1 VKLSSILPLI
11 SIFNEK
17 IDGPHLEYEIS
28 INARIVDEM
37 LVTVISRSDSEFEQ
51 TKGAVVQDVAD
62 KANVMIQETCQN
74 LGEPPSVVYAPKAAD
89 KMP

>member
-28 INARIVDEM
+28 INMRIVNEM
-37 LVTVISRSDSEFEQ
+37 LVSVIPSSDPEFEQ
-51 TKGAVVQDVAD
+51 TRNAVVQDVTN
-62 KANVMIQETCQN
+62 KANVMIQEACQN
-74 LGEPPSVVYAPKAAD
+74 LGELPSVVYAPKGAD